1 MVMNQSRCC
10 EIGVSNSR
18 LEMPVAQSRGE
29 RPRTRRPSM
38 ARRYLNTAG
47 WLVPGAILALMP
59 KCPMCLA
66 AYVAVWTGVGL
77 SLPAAANLRLL
88 LLVLCVGALLYLAA
102 RYLCQR
108 QSSRKRD
115 SIKTSAAGERYFF
128 LRWTRKN
135 VRYIPR
141 PANGS
146 MRRNPADSSR

>member
-1 MVMNQSRCC
+1 MIMNQSRCC

-29 RPRTRRPSM
+29 RPQTRRPSM

-47 WLVPGAILALMP
+47 WLVPGAILTLMP

-102 RYLCQR
+102 RYLCR
-108 QSSRKRD
+108 LV
-115 SIKTSAAGERYFF
+115 IAKTG
-128 LRWTRKN
+128 
-135 VRYIPR
+135 
-141 PANGS
+141 
-146 MRRNPADSSR
+146 

>member
-1 MVMNQSRCC
+1 MIMNQSRCC

-29 RPRTRRPSM
+29 RPQTRRPSM

-47 WLVPGAILALMP
+47 WLVPGAILTLMP

-102 RYLCQR
+102 RYLCRLVIAKTGYAER
-108 QSSRKRD
+108 QYPREYEEV
-115 SIKTSAAGERYFF
+115 KTS
-128 LRWTRKN
+128 
-135 VRYIPR
+135 
-141 PANGS
+141 
-146 MRRNPADSSR
+146 